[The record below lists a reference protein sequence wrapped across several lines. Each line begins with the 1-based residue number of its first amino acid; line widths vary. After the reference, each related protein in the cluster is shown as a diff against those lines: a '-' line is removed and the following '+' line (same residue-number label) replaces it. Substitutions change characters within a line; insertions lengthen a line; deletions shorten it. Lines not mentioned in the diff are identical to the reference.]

1 MKGTTI
7 AAVAAAL
14 SLALGGVALA
24 GEQTINL
31 KIDGMSCGMCPP
43 AAEKAL
49 KEVTGV
55 KSAKVALEEGGK
67 AEVTCDETVKGEDLV
82 KAIDAAGHGF
92 TAQVVSAQ

>member
-14 SLALGGVALA
+14 TLALGGVAFA
-24 GEQTINL
+24 EEQTINL

-49 KEVTGV
+49 KEVKGV
-55 KSAKVALEEGGK
+55 KSAQVALEGGK
-67 AEVTCDETVKGEDLV
+67 AVVVCDEAVKGEDLV
-82 KAIDAAGHGF
+82 KAVDTAGHGF
-92 TAQVVSAQ
+92 TAKVVSAQ

>member
-1 MKGTTI
+1 MKGTKI

-14 SLALGGVALA
+14 TLALGGVAFA

-31 KIDGMSCGMCPP
+31 KIDGMSCEMCPP

-49 KEVTGV
+49 KGVKGV
-55 KSAKVALEEGGK
+55 KSAQVTLEGGK
-67 AEVTCDETVKGEDLV
+67 AVVTCDETVKGEDLA
-82 KAIDAAGHGF
+82 KAVEAAGHDF